1 MKLNG
6 ISEFAVQRIVPLS
19 DARFPVVYR
28 ASADSQFRAHF
39 GLLHAVHI
47 AVQYGRRFTAEK
59 FLIYRIALGQ
69 NDTLMVRML
78 RMFKEEDF
86 LLYVVIIFDANILRV
101 IAERFPE

>member
-6 ISEFAVQRIVPLS
+6 ISERAVKTVISLT
-19 DARFPVVYR
+19 DACFPMVYR
-28 ASADSQFRAHF
+28 ASADSQFRTHF

-59 FLIYRIALGQ
+59 IFDIPYRAGQ
-69 NDTLMVRML
+69 NDTLMGRML
-78 RMFKEEDF
+78 RMFEEEDF
-86 LLYVVIIFDANILRV
+86 LLYVVVIFDANILRV